1 MTLNLDW
8 NERVSGM
15 WKRNDI
21 VVKSREKQ
29 ERLSNASAVALDFV
43 TSAINRLTEIN
54 DEIDSDISEINA
66 NVAMLGATVCEMDKT
81 KKHNEKVIA
90 KFKAMIEE

>member
-1 MTLNLDW
+1 
-8 NERVSGM
+8 M

-54 DEIDSDISEINA
+54 DEIDSDINA
-66 NVAMLGATVCEMDKT
+66 NVTMLEATAYNMGKT
-81 KKHNEKVIA
+81 KSHNEKVIA
-90 KFKAMIEE
+90 KFRAMIEE